1 MKKGVKILVIG
12 GAGFVGSHLC
22 ESLVKIKDNQVFS
35 LDCYFTGSENNHVKN
50 VTYIKGYSTEI
61 SEKIKFAPDLV
72 YHFGEYSR
80 VEQSFDD
87 IELVNRLNISSI
99 YHVLNF
105 CKINSSK
112 LIYSGSSTKF
122 GDGGSSK
129 NSSPYS
135 WSKYV
140 NSELVKNYSEW
151 YGLKYAITYFYN
163 VYGGREISSG
173 KYATLIGIFTEKSKN
188 NKKLTVTSPGT
199 QIRNFT
205 HIEDIVS
212 ALILVGD
219 KGFGDNFGIGHHD
232 KFSILEVAKMFNGE
246 IEMTPKKGGNR
257 LHADLITDK
266 TLNLGWKP
274 KHNLRDY
281 INKIVNDK

>member
-1 MKKGVKILVIG
+1 MKILVIG

-22 ESLVKIKDNQVFS
+22 ESLVKIENNQVFS
-35 LDCYFTGSENNHVKN
+35 LDCYFTGSEKNHVDN
-50 VTYIKGYSTEI
+50 VTYIKGYSSEI
-61 SEKIKFAPDLV
+61 SEKITIIPDLV

-80 VEQSFDD
+80 VEQSFND
-87 IELVNRLNISSI
+87 IELVNKLNISSI

-105 CKINSSK
+105 CKKNSSK

-135 WSKYV
+135 WSKYI
-140 NSELVKNYSEW
+140 NSELVKNYSKW
-151 YGLKYAITYFYN
+151 YGLNYAITYFYN

-205 HIEDIVS
+205 HIDDIVS
-212 ALILVGD
+212 ALILIGD
-219 KGFGDNFGIGHHD
+219 KGTGDNFGIGHHD
-232 KFSILEVAKMFNGE
+232 NFSILKVAKMFKGE
-246 IEMTPKKGGNR
+246 IEMTPEKDGNR
-257 LHADLITDK
+257 LHADLITEK

-274 KHNLRDY
+274 NHNLKNY
-281 INKIVNDK
+281 IKKIINAKY